1 MRFRDQLAQVI
12 NQIEPE
18 HRAVV
23 VDSLRFSDGNPE
35 NFELELTAAV
45 WDHPDL
51 PVQDILHQLMVD

>member
-18 HRAVV
+18 HRTVV
-23 VDSLRFSDGNPE
+23 ADSLRFSDGTPE
-35 NFELELTAAV
+35 SFELELTSAV